1 MKLDLV
7 LSKIEYNVGEVSEF
21 LWKSLGDCRIWA
33 FNNINNEEVGTFV
46 VNKFGDVL
54 NLEIFHTLDDEATVC
69 YRWIQEN
76 HREEYLKEDLENS
89 FGFNEDEKTKFID
102 LDEEEDC
109 LEKLK
114 AIVNLEDFDSRISV
128 VIDIDDSDFIQI
140 SKMAHNADI
149 TFNQQVNL
157 ILASFVDEANI
168 KQKKS
173 EISNFSEQPISKN
186 RIFPPTILEVQEDKT
201 GDLFIQF
208 TPEMLEQLEWKE
220 GDVVDFK
227 ERDDGSILIT
237 KVN

>member
-33 FNNINNEEVGTFV
+33 FNNIDNEEVGTFV

-54 NLEIFHTLDDEATVC
+54 ALEVYHTRDDEETVC

-186 RIFPPTILEVQEDKT
+186 RIFPPTILEVQEDET
-201 GDLFIQF
+201 GELFLQF
-208 TPEMLEQLEWKE
+208 TPEMLGQLGWKE
-220 GDVVDFK
+220 GDVVDF
-227 ERDDGSILIT
+227 EDHDDGSFSIR
-237 KVN
+237 KK